1 MWIAECGRRNGG
13 RAFFRSPRAPRPAL
27 RNLFRRSWQKGLWK
41 LGFHRALPDRPSTLM
56 VEPTNACN
64 LHCPACP
71 TGAGILNRAPRAMSF
86 DEFRKIL
93 DQALDPPGYL
103 RRVTLFNYGEPF
115 LCPDLLRMVRCA
127 ADRGLETFTSTNGQ
141 FFGGAKIADEVVASG
156 LTELLIC
163 LDGADQETI
172 SRYRKD
178 ANFDEIL
185 SGIRRV
191 MAARALR
198 RSPGRPERSRTGAKP
213 GPATPIVELQFI
225 LMKHNEGQVERM
237 RRIAADLGVDR
248 FIIKTVGISPGMPG
262 FERLARELLPADL
275 SDSRYERRADG
286 SFALKGE
293 APCGCEYVFSTLVV
307 NSNGDVVPCCYDIH
321 SEHVMGNLFRQPLAE
336 IWLGEKFRDFRR
348 RVSARRDAVAICRHC
363 PEGRAPIRK
372 TEQL

>member
-1 MWIAECGRRNGG
+1 MASFRNT
-13 RAFFRSPRAPRPAL
+13 L
-27 RNLFRRSWQKGLWK
+27 RQTWQKGLWK
-41 LGFHRALPDRPSTLM
+41 AGFHRVLPDRPSTLM
-56 VEPTNACN
+56 VEPTNVCN

-71 TGAGILNRAPRAMSF
+71 TGAGILNRPPRAMSF

-115 LCPDLLRMVRCA
+115 LCKDLLRMVRYA

-141 FFGGAKIADEVVASG
+141 FFGGERIAAEVAASG
-156 LTELLIC
+156 LTELLVC

-178 ANFDEIL
+178 AKFDEIL

-191 MAARALR
+191 LAARSKAGLA
-198 RSPGRPERSRTGAKP
+198 G
-213 GPATPIVELQFI
+213 PIVELQFI
-225 LMKHNEGQVERM
+225 VMKHNESQVERM

-248 FIIKTVGISPGMPG
+248 FIVKTVGISPGMPG
-262 FERLARELLPADL
+262 FERLAGELLPADL
-275 SDSRYERRADG
+275 SGSRYERRADG

-293 APCGCEYVFSTLVV
+293 PGCGCEYVFSTLVV
-307 NSNGDVVPCCYDIH
+307 NSNGDAVPCCYDIH
-321 SEHVMGNLFRQPLAE
+321 SDHVMGNLFRQPLAE

-348 RVSARRDAVAICRHC
+348 RVSARRDAVPICRHC
-363 PEGRAPIRK
+363 PEGRVAIRQTEPVDGRFTTKAPRHQERQK
-372 TEQL
+372 P

>member
-1 MWIAECGRRNGG
+1 MRIAECGWSNEEQ
-13 RAFFRSPRAPRPAL
+13 AVFRSTRNPHSTI
-27 RNLFRRSWQKGLWK
+27 RNLFRRTLQKGLWK

-56 VEPTNACN
+56 VEPTNVCN

-71 TGAGILNRAPRAMSF
+71 TGAGILNRPPRAMSF
-86 DEFRKIL
+86 DEFRNIL

-115 LCPDLLRMVRCA
+115 LCKDLLRMVRCA

-141 FFGGAKIADEVVASG
+141 FFGEEKIAGEVVASG
-156 LTELLIC
+156 LTELLVC

-185 SGIRRV
+185 SGIRRIL
-191 MAARALR
+191 AARALR
-198 RSPGRPERSRTGAKP
+198 RSSGQA
-213 GPATPIVELQFI
+213 APIVELQFI
-225 LMKHNEGQVERM
+225 VMKHNESQVERM

-248 FIIKTVGISPGMPG
+248 FIVKTVGISPAMPG
-262 FERLARELLPADL
+262 FERLAEELLPANL
-275 SDSRYERRADG
+275 ADSRYERRADG
-286 SFALKGE
+286 TFALKGE
-293 APCGCEYVFSTLVV
+293 PGCGCEYVFSTLVV
-307 NSNGDVVPCCYDIH
+307 NSNGAVVPCCYDIH

-348 RVSARRDAVAICRHC
+348 RVGERRDAVPICRHC
-363 PEGRAPIRK
+363 PEGRVAIRK
-372 TEQL
+372 EEKVSP

>member
-1 MWIAECGRRNGG
+1 LLFVTPS
-13 RAFFRSPRAPRPAL
+13 AF
-27 RNLFRRSWQKGLWK
+27 RNLLRRSWQKGLWK
-41 LGFHRALPDRPSTLM
+41 LGLRVLPDRPSTLM
-56 VEPTNACN
+56 VEPTNVCN

-71 TGAGILNRAPRAMSF
+71 TGAGILNRPPRAMTA

-115 LCPDLLRMVRCA
+115 LCKDLLRMVRYA

-141 FFGGAKIADEVVASG
+141 FFGSEKIAGEVVASG
-156 LTELLIC
+156 LTELLVC

-191 MAARALR
+191 LAARAKA
-198 RSPGRPERSRTGAKP
+198 GRA
-213 GPATPIVELQFI
+213 APIVELQFI
-225 LMKHNEGQVERM
+225 VMKHNEDQVERM
-237 RRIAADLGVDR
+237 RKIAADLGVDR
-248 FIIKTVGISPGMPG
+248 FIVKTVGVSPAMPG
-262 FERLARELLPADL
+262 FERLAEELLPADL
-275 SDSRYERRADG
+275 SGSRYERRADG

-293 APCGCEYVFSTLVV
+293 PGCGCEYVFSTLVV

-321 SEHVMGNLFRQPLAE
+321 SEHVMGNLFRQSLAE

-348 RVSARRDAVAICRHC
+348 RVGERRDAVPICRHC
-363 PEGRAPIRK
+363 PEGRVAIRK
-372 TEQL
+372 EEKVSP